1 MMLDV
6 SKGKM
11 SPPSH
16 RREAQ
21 EERDYREEEF
31 CDFLTSLLGYAPT
44 VPESVVCY
52 QLAKSGVQ
60 VEPSQSILDERI
72 TRLVSLAADK
82 FLAEIVYDARQHRFV
97 CLGNGKNSGTD
108 TDNGKVVSLETSDVA
123 ASCKERGIHTRW
135 SMQQPP
141 P

>member
-1 MMLDV
+1 MLYV

-21 EERDYREEEF
+21 EEDKDDREEEF

-60 VEPSQSILDERI
+60 VEPPQSILDERI
-72 TRLVSLAADK
+72 ARLVSLAADK

-97 CLGNGKNSGTD
+97 CLGKGKTSGTD
-108 TDNGKVVSLETSDVA
+108 TDNEKVVSLETSDVA

>member
-1 MMLDV
+1 
-6 SKGKM
+6 M
-11 SPPSH
+11 SPPPH
-16 RREAQ
+16 KRESQ
-21 EERDYREEEF
+21 EEDKDYREEEF

-44 VPESVVCY
+44 VPEPVVCY

-97 CLGNGKNSGTD
+97 CLGKTSGTD
-108 TDNGKVVSLETSDVA
+108 TDNEKVVSLETSDVA
-123 ASCKERGIHTRW
+123 ASCKERGISTRW
-135 SMQQPP
+135 SMQPP
-141 P
+141 PQ

>member
-1 MMLDV
+1 
-6 SKGKM
+6 M

-21 EERDYREEEF
+21 EDDKDYRDEEF

-44 VPESVVCY
+44 VPEPIVSY

-97 CLGNGKNSGTD
+97 CLGKTSGTD
-108 TDNGKVVSLETSDVA
+108 IDNVKEVGLETSDVA

-135 SMQQPP
+135 STQQSPP
-141 P
+141 